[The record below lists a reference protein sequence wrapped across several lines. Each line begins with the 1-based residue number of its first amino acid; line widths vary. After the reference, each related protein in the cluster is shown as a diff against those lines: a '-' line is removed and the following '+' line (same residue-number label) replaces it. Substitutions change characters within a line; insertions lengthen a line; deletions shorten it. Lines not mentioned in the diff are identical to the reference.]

1 MKTLRLFIAASLVL
15 VCGATTLHAQS
26 ASVTPRGTYTFV
38 PDSGYAG
45 PDLTGLTV
53 TFDKDNSMVV
63 SAPDGSLIVKSK
75 LTFENGVMTLNDQD
89 GTNVCQYAGKYR
101 VVGDATAFKLTLV
114 EDGCSDR
121 SAIVTTV
128 KFIKQG

>member
-1 MKTLRLFIAASLVL
+1 MTTLRLCVAAATFLL
-15 VCGATTLHAQS
+15 LGATAQ
-26 ASVTPRGTYTFV
+26 AQGSVTPRGTYTFQT
-38 PDSGYAG
+38 DSGYAG

-53 TFDKDNSMVV
+53 SFDDSNQMVV
-63 SAPDGSLIVKSK
+63 SGPDGTLLVKSK

-101 VVGDATAFKLTLV
+101 VVGDAKSFKLTLV
-114 EDGCSDR
+114 EDGCPDR

-128 KFIKQG
+128 KFVKQG